1 MCREEDRRVELEAN
15 LKKEFEAEKQE
26 MEEKF
31 RERLGQVK
39 EEFAKE
45 LQLST
50 QDMVETHRKELG
62 KSDGSLKPSSTY
74 ITLFPHRGTEGQA
87 ASREGSSAAGNCGA
101 TSRQNGRCRGTNEVS
116 AQQLIHHPFA
126 LSTVSGVNCTLELHV
141 VLSATPCTRPPILFA
156 CFIHSPRLV
165 SFKYFVSLS
174 LSFTFHLFLI
184 SCIGLDCPIN
194 TATALCAL
202 AMGACPYM
210 PTLYVL
216 YLTMSPLIALACLVF
231 NIIAVL
237 YIKYR
242 HLLGN

>member
-1 MCREEDRRVELEAN
+1 MSPA
-15 LKKEFEAEKQE
+15 
-26 MEEKF
+26 KF
-31 RERLGQVK
+31 HLH
-39 EEFAKE
+39 
-45 LQLST
+45 S
-50 QDMVETHRKELG
+50 
-62 KSDGSLKPSSTY
+62 SL
-74 ITLFPHRGTEGQA
+74 LHRGTEGQA

-116 AQQLIHHPFA
+116 AQQLIHPFA

-141 VLSATPCTRPPILFA
+141 VLSATPCARPPPHSCLLVS
-156 CFIHSPRLV
+156 FIRLV
-165 SFKYFVSLS
+165 SFHSSTLSLS
-174 LSFTFHLFLI
+174 LSLSHLLFLI